1 MAAPGVSY
9 TEYKQL
15 PQTMRCAPPLPFRIL
30 QRQKATQTVSRSTCN
45 IALARCLQRTAGL
58 GRCYHQEIV
67 VAAMAHRAVRCP
79 WLADKELSLA
89 FQRLSRSVLHRT
101 QAASLVLLLP
111 FACGHAE
118 KTDGVRA
125 WCCQCHIALGGGLT
139 QAPSNRT
146 RPRAALQ
153 RARRGPRGMW
163 GARPAAAPLP
173 SSLPLQ
179 LSPTKKPSEKGFP
192 PLPVT
197 PRWRSR
203 RMTQVCRR
211 SARRSWRSEVP
222 RSYWPCA
229 PTHS

>member
-125 WCCQCHIALGGGLT
+125 WYCQYHIAWAGDLRKHPVTERGHVQRCNERDEGPEVCGVPVQRQHLSHPLFLSSCLPPKNLRKKGSRPCPSPQDGG
-139 QAPSNRT
+139 
-146 RPRAALQ
+146 
-153 RARRGPRGMW
+153 
-163 GARPAAAPLP
+163 AAA
-173 SSLPLQ
+173 
-179 LSPTKKPSEKGFP
+179 
-192 PLPVT
+192 
-197 PRWRSR
+197 
-203 RMTQVCRR
+203 
-211 SARRSWRSEVP
+211 
-222 RSYWPCA
+222 
-229 PTHS
+229 

>member
-1 MAAPGVSY
+1 
-9 TEYKQL
+9 
-15 PQTMRCAPPLPFRIL
+15 MRRSPTRIL
-30 QRQKATQTVSRSTCN
+30 QRRKATQIESRSTCY

-179 LSPTKKPSEKGFP
+179 LSPTKNPSEKGCRCLFFSTI
-192 PLPVT
+192 LPVVALRT
-197 PRWRSR
+197 ELFRNTTVADDPIGLVLDPSR
-203 RMTQVCRR
+203 VG
-211 SARRSWRSEVP
+211 AR
-222 RSYWPCA
+222 
-229 PTHS
+229 